1 LLSKRIR
8 SSNFTIHEKKLLYQL
23 MEQYGTIN
31 EDKNTDNMTIKKKED
46 AWVQLTAD
54 FNASV
59 GIKDKRDVN
68 SLKACWK
75 NLKAKAKKDTAQER
89 RDTFLTG
96 GGPPTGEIDSLKH
109 YEQQFIYLLN
119 I

>member
-1 LLSKRIR
+1 MAQRIR
-8 SSNFTIHEKKLLYQL
+8 SSNFTSHEKNLLYQL
-23 MEQYGTIN
+23 MEQYGTII
-31 EDKNTDNMTIKKKED
+31 EDKKTDNMTIKKKED

-75 NLKAKAKKDTAQER
+75 NLKAKAKKDAAQER

-96 GGPPTGEIDSLKH
+96 GGPPTGEIDSLSQK
-109 YEQQFIYLLN
+109 LSR
-119 I
+119 